1 VIYDQPATDVAID
14 QGILKP
20 SDIKGPIRGGRVWGW
35 YFLPADNQL
44 GLPEMIVD
52 LRRLHTIQIDLL
64 RSLIQAGQRRARL
77 QPLYREHLAKHFAD
91 GFSRIGLPRPYE
103 TM

>member
-1 VIYDQPATDVAID
+1 MTKTAVTDV
-14 QGILKP
+14 P
-20 SDIKGPIRGGRVWGW
+20 FGR
-35 YFLPADNQL
+35 PTPQL
-44 GLPEMIVD
+44 RLPEMIVD

-64 RSLIQAGQRRARL
+64 RSLIQAGQCRARL

-91 GFSRIGLPRPYE
+91 GFRRIGLPRPFE